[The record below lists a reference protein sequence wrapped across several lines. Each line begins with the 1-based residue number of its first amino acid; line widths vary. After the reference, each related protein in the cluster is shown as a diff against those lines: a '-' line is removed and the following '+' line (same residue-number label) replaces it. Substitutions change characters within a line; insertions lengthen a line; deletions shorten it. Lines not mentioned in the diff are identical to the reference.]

1 MQILRV
7 LILTAAAVLIGRL
20 YYVQVMQNQVYRDQA
35 DRQYVR
41 RGQALFDRGTI
52 YFSPRNGPPIS
63 AATLAAGYTLAL
75 EPKKIEH
82 PENAF
87 NTLIGI
93 LSVDE
98 PELLVKIGTEKTY
111 VEIAKRLDEKTAKRV
126 VNLGMAGVSVYRERW
141 RFYPGGRSA
150 ANVLGFVGFQ
160 DDGVTLAGSYGL
172 ERYYN
177 DILVRD
183 SSGMYVNFFAKIF
196 SGVSNV
202 FEKGGGVGGDIV
214 TSIEPSV
221 EQELE
226 RKIASVE
233 TAWKSNLVGGIIMD
247 PKSGEIYA
255 MAVTPSFDPNDFAGE
270 KDSAVF
276 GNSLIDRVYEMGS
289 IIKPLTMAAGLD
301 AGVITPESTYT
312 DYGFVLSNGAKISN
326 FDGKARGTVPV
337 QEILNQSLNTGMAF
351 VALPRVL
358 PTMGATP

>member
-1 MQILRV
+1 MRRMQILRV

-150 ANVLGFVGFQ
+150 ANVL
-160 DDGVTLAGSYGL
+160 
-172 ERYYN
+172 
-177 DILVRD
+177 
-183 SSGMYVNFFAKIF
+183 
-196 SGVSNV
+196 
-202 FEKGGGVGGDIV
+202 
-214 TSIEPSV
+214 
-221 EQELE
+221 
-226 RKIASVE
+226 
-233 TAWKSNLVGGIIMD
+233 
-247 PKSGEIYA
+247 
-255 MAVTPSFDPNDFAGE
+255 
-270 KDSAVF
+270 
-276 GNSLIDRVYEMGS
+276 
-289 IIKPLTMAAGLD
+289 
-301 AGVITPESTYT
+301 
-312 DYGFVLSNGAKISN
+312 
-326 FDGKARGTVPV
+326 
-337 QEILNQSLNTGMAF
+337 
-351 VALPRVL
+351 
-358 PTMGATP
+358 